1 MNYIFENLNQNNI
14 NQFLKLLLPSAA
26 ALIDAPNCNAW
37 FVSLN
42 DKTPLGCLVALNENG
57 HSYLRNIFI
66 SPTFRRHKLA
76 TQLFNLWEQDCK
88 SKKIQQLNCFV
99 TLQQNELEIFSKFLS
114 KQNFRVEKFQG
125 EIFTFNPYT
134 ILKSKFIQKTL
145 ARKTPY
151 IPKNWRVV
159 RYINLS
165 AHDLTLLRKSK
176 STVFPEDFDFDLDF
190 QHLELQQSFA
200 FFCKDDV
207 VGYITQRRITKNIAS
222 VPIFAANQ
230 SYRGAGLIILKYYMF
245 AVHFETPEIFQIKC
259 HFTPKT
265 ETGRN
270 LFLHYTENKFL
281 RHSLEYSFNKQLP

>member
-1 MNYIFENLNQNNI
+1 MTN
-14 NQFLKLLLPSAA
+14 
-26 ALIDAPNCNAW
+26 
-37 FVSLN
+37 SL
-42 DKTPLGCLVALNENG
+42 
-57 HSYLRNIFI
+57 
-66 SPTFRRHKLA
+66 
-76 TQLFNLWEQDCK
+76 
-88 SKKIQQLNCFV
+88 
-99 TLQQNELEIFSKFLS
+99 
-114 KQNFRVEKFQG
+114 
-125 EIFTFNPYT
+125 
-134 ILKSKFIQKTL
+134 
-145 ARKTPY
+145 
-151 IPKNWRVV
+151 
-159 RYINLS
+159 
-165 AHDLTLLRKSK
+165 LLRKSK